1 MAWRRGTS
9 RGYRVGMEVF
19 DDVAFARLRSHVY
32 GSYLHAD
39 EDGRSVYHGSLR
51 GGASQHNA
59 VWAVEELLV
68 PALPWRSSAE
78 EEEAATRYLLLRS
91 AYGRYLGA
99 TDAAPGEAAR
109 NATARAAAA
118 SSDVCQPHDRE
129 GCCGCCCCCCRLP
142 FGLVEATQRDRDEEE
157 PEVDAIMWLATRC
170 GDQEVQEDRDARGV
184 VLLRDRSGRYLRCN
198 KSILACRRS
207 ISVDANFEDEDT
219 LLWEVVR
226 VLPSEDMPELP
237 IATQPGFFVRVCFPQ
252 PLREIQFVDEA
263 DLDNISEGENWAT
276 VQIRGRS
283 VRLLREKIAELVGY
297 DDFTMCVS
305 AGRHGQFTPLLID
318 LPRRRETL
326 QIVLVR
332 PNTESYDQ
340 LIFPNPNALPS
351 AEATDEDDPTIE

>member
-1 MAWRRGTS
+1 MASRRGTS
-9 RGYRVGMEVF
+9 RGHRVGMEVF
-19 DDVAFARLRSHVY
+19 DDVAFARLRSHMY

-59 VWAVEELLV
+59 VWAVEEFLV
-68 PALPWRSSAE
+68 E
-78 EEEAATRYLLLRS
+78 GEDEEVEEEAPVRYLLLRS

-99 TDAAPGEAAR
+99 TDAAPFEAAR
-109 NATARAAAA
+109 NAAAN
-118 SSDVCQPHDRE
+118 SDVRQPHARE
-129 GCCGCCCCCCRLP
+129 GCCGGCCCCRLP

-157 PEVDAIMWLATRC
+157 PAVDAIMWLATRC
-170 GDQEVQEDRDARGV
+170 GSEDVQEDRDARGV

-207 ISVDANFEDEDT
+207 IS
-219 LLWEVVR
+219 
-226 VLPSEDMPELP
+226 
-237 IATQPGFFVRVCFPQ
+237 PGFFVRACFPP

-276 VQIRGRS
+276 VEIIGRS
-283 VRLLREKIAELVGY
+283 VRLLREKIAKHVGY

-305 AGRHGQFTPLLID
+305 AGRHGQFTPLPID
-318 LPRRRETL
+318 LPRHRETL

-351 AEATDEDDPTIE
+351 AEATDEDDPTIELVFGNFDGAACMVVMQQ

>member
-1 MAWRRGTS
+1 
-9 RGYRVGMEVF
+9 
-19 DDVAFARLRSHVY
+19 
-32 GSYLHAD
+32 
-39 EDGRSVYHGSLR
+39 
-51 GGASQHNA
+51 
-59 VWAVEELLV
+59 
-68 PALPWRSSAE
+68 
-78 EEEAATRYLLLRS
+78 
-91 AYGRYLGA
+91 
-99 TDAAPGEAAR
+99 
-109 NATARAAAA
+109 
-118 SSDVCQPHDRE
+118 
-129 GCCGCCCCCCRLP
+129 
-142 FGLVEATQRDRDEEE
+142 
-157 PEVDAIMWLATRC
+157 MWLATRC
-170 GDQEVQEDRDARGV
+170 GDQDVQEDRDARGV

-226 VLPSEDMPELP
+226 VPPSEDMPELP

>member
-19 DDVAFARLRSHVY
+19 DDVVFARLRSHVY

-99 TDAAPGEAAR
+99 TDSAPGEAAR

-118 SSDVCQPHDRE
+118 SSDVRQPHDRE

-170 GDQEVQEDRDARGV
+170 GDQDVQEDRDARGV

-207 ISVDANFEDEDT
+207 ISG
-219 LLWEVVR
+219 
-226 VLPSEDMPELP
+226 VLPPAAAGDP
-237 IATQPGFFVRVCFPQ
+237 V
-252 PLREIQFVDEA
+252 
-263 DLDNISEGENWAT
+263 
-276 VQIRGRS
+276 RGRS
-283 VRLLREKIAELVGY
+283 RPRQHQRGRKLGY
-297 DDFTMCVS
+297 
-305 AGRHGQFTPLLID
+305 G
-318 LPRRRETL
+318 
-326 QIVLVR
+326 
-332 PNTESYDQ
+332 
-340 LIFPNPNALPS
+340 
-351 AEATDEDDPTIE
+351 

>member
-59 VWAVEELLV
+59 VWAVEEFLV
-68 PALPWRSSAE
+68 EGEDE
-78 EEEAATRYLLLRS
+78 EVQEEAPVRYLLLRS

-99 TDAAPGEAAR
+99 TDAAPFEAAR
-109 NATARAAAA
+109 NAAARDAAAN
-118 SSDVCQPHDRE
+118 SDVRQPHARE
-129 GCCGCCCCCCRLP
+129 GCCGGCCCRRLP

-157 PEVDAIMWLATRC
+157 PAVDAIMWLATRC
-170 GDQEVQEDRDARGV
+170 GSEDVQEDRDARGV

-226 VLPSEDMPELP
+226 VPPSGDMPELP
-237 IATQPGFFVRVCFPQ
+237 IATQPGFFVRACFPP

-276 VQIRGRS
+276 VEIRGRS
-283 VRLLREKIAELVGY
+283 VRLLREKIAKHVGY

-318 LPRRRETL
+318 LPRHRETL

>member
-9 RGYRVGMEVF
+9 RGYRLGMEVF
-19 DDVAFARLRSHVY
+19 EDVVFARLRSHEY

-59 VWAVEELLV
+59 VWAVEELV
-68 PALPWRSSAE
+68 VEGEE
-78 EEEAATRYLLLRS
+78 EEEAPMRYLLFRG

-99 TDAAPGEAAR
+99 PDAAPGEAAR
-109 NATARAAAA
+109 NAAARDAAAR
-118 SSDVCQPHDRE
+118 SDVRQEYARE
-129 GCCGCCCCCCRLP
+129 GCCGCCCPLAW
-142 FGLVEATQRDRDEEE
+142 GLVEATQRDRDEEE

-170 GDQEVQEDRDARGV
+170 GNQDVQEDRDARGI

-198 KSILACRRS
+198 KSVLACRRS
-207 ISVDANFEDEDT
+207 VSVDANFEDEDT
-219 LLWEVVR
+219 LMWEVVR
-226 VLPSEDMPELP
+226 VPASEGMPELP
-237 IATQPGFFVRVCFPQ
+237 IATQPGFLVTACFPQ
-252 PLREIQFVDEA
+252 PLREIQFVDEG
-263 DLDNISEGENWAT
+263 DLDNLSEGEIWTT
-276 VQIRGRS
+276 VETRGRS

-326 QIVLVR
+326 QVVLVR
-332 PNTESYDQ
+332 PNTASNDL
-340 LIFPNPNALPS
+340 LIFPDPNALPS
-351 AEATDEDDPTIE
+351 AEATDEEEAMIE